1 MPKKIQRTC
10 LEEIRAAEE
19 MRNEERNS
27 LQREVLR
34 KVELYVNVKFMLRNA
49 SWNKEVKLSSAANN
63 SAMSSATIC
72 CSGSISSLI
81 KM

>member
-49 SWNKEVKLSSAANN
+49 SWNKESPS
-63 SAMSSATIC
+63 
-72 CSGSISSLI
+72 
-81 KM
+81 